1 MYYRFK
7 KLIIIFFFH
16 SILVE
21 IMLQVNLSF
30 LRRRHLGDAWQVLP
44 LRNEALR
51 MSAWEGG

>member
-7 KLIIIFFFH
+7 TLIIIFFFL

-44 LRNEALR
+44 LRDEALR